1 MGYDYKVSDVYDFMA
16 AHNFEYRTKGD
27 EIEVKR
33 CPYCNGG
40 SSDKYTFSI
49 NAKTGAFNCLRASCG
64 KKGHFVELCR
74 DFGYELDFGEQKK
87 YRVLRQIKPEERSIM
102 DSAVQYMASR

>member
-1 MGYDYKVSDVYDFMA
+1 MAYDYKVSDVYDFMT

-74 DFGYELDFGEQKK
+74 DCGYELD
-87 YRVLRQIKPEERSIM
+87 
-102 DSAVQYMASR
+102 

>member
-87 YRVLRQIKPEERSIM
+87 QNKKSKTN
-102 DSAVQYMASR
+102 